1 MTSFAKNPVYT
12 THLHQRIIR
21 IHLVLFTYIYF
32 NIKIF
37 LINMRDY
44 VHKAP
49 DYVDLFAYKVISTL
63 EKSTTV

>member
-1 MTSFAKNPVYT
+1 
-12 THLHQRIIR
+12 
-21 IHLVLFTYIYF
+21 
-32 NIKIF
+32 
-37 LINMRDY
+37 MRDY